1 MACCAVLRCVLL
13 LQDDAIRN
21 LFSAQT
27 KSEYSVSTLLT
38 FSTMFFVLAVLS
50 YGEGCVCVF
59 VDFADT

>member
-1 MACCAVLRCVLL
+1 MLCLRLH

-50 YGEGCVCVF
+50 YGEGACVF
-59 VDFADT
+59 VNR